1 MSICPYLS
9 FSILLPS
16 PLLVL
21 REPTAAWYSIVKICL
36 YNVCISVCLSVC
48 LYVAFSFLI
57 VLYLS
62 HFPFCPL
69 GTSQHQ
75 LHTTLKLKSMYL
87 CLYNVFICV
96 CLYVSLSLSIVLYL
110 SPCPLCW
117 SSGKWEPL
125 YTSCMVYSIVKI
137 CSGFLFVS
145 LSFSIFLSVFFS
157 IFPRNYSSSSA

>member
-1 MSICPYLS
+1 MVYIYLYVQYSTLWLYIYKSICPYLS

-21 REPTAAWYSIVKICL
+21 WEPTAAWYSIVKICL

-75 LHTTLKLKSMYL
+75 LLHTTLKLKSMYL
-87 CLYNVFICV
+87 CLYNVFISV

-110 SPCPLCW
+110 SHCPLCQ
-117 SSGKWEPL
+117 SSGNHSTPAAW
-125 YTSCMVYSIVKI
+125 YT
-137 CSGFLFVS
+137 L
-145 LSFSIFLSVFFS
+145 
-157 IFPRNYSSSSA
+157 